1 MADTKIK
8 EKHPTVDHIITLCWF
23 VFEVFA
29 DEAGEGIETQL
40 DCGGADT
47 SIGGFA
53 SGVGAATGEGEGE
66 REKKKLERD
75 GDGEGDSSGDV
86 GESEGL
92 SDGDGEKGSESGDS
106 VEGKGDGDG
115 ERVSLSSSPLSA
127 PFAAWR
133 SFLMCAVS
141 PCWPMCLIFDL
152 VTHAS
157 LEVALAP
164 VENLSSLYTSGVK

>member
-8 EKHPTVDHIITLCWF
+8 EKPPTVDHIITLWWF

-40 DCGGADT
+40 DCGGVVT
-47 SIGGFA
+47 STGGSA
-53 SGVGAATGEGEGE
+53 GGDMSGVRGAATGEGEGE
-66 REKKKLERD
+66 SEKKKLEGD
-75 GDGEGDSSGDV
+75 GDGEGDSSG
-86 GESEGL
+86 ESEGV

-106 VEGKGDGDG
+106 VEGKGDG

-141 PCWPMCLIFDL
+141 PCWPICLSQAGNFK
-152 VTHAS
+152 H
-157 LEVALAP
+157 
-164 VENLSSLYTSGVK
+164 NLMHLQVSNT